1 MSTGVELM
9 IRLVKKYANRRLY
22 DVETSQYI
30 TLEDLKKLI
39 VDGENIEVQDAKTK
53 SNITREVLLQLV
65 AEQEHS
71 GQPILNEAVLKSM
84 IQFYGHPMQ
93 KLASQYLEM
102 SLNQLQ
108 GQRVRLREQMKTV
121 MQSPADMLSAMTH
134 QNVDWMKQL
143 QDQFLNTLNPGKPS
157 KTSKSE

>member
-1 MSTGVELM
+1 M

-39 VDGENIEVQDAKTK
+39 IDGENIEVQDAKTK

>member
-1 MSTGVELM
+1 MV
-9 IRLVKKYANRRLY
+9 RLIKKYANRRLY

-39 VDGENIEVQDAKTK
+39 IDGENIEVQDAKTK

-71 GQPILNEAVLKSM
+71 GEPILNEAVLKSM

-102 SLNQLQ
+102 SLRQLQ
-108 GQRVRLREQMKTV
+108 GQRVRLREQMKNV
-121 MQSPADMLSAMTH
+121 MQSPADMLTAMTQ

-143 QDQFLNTLNPGKPS
+143 QDQFLNTLSPRDSS
-157 KTSKSE
+157 KTSTSESEE